1 MTTVTYYPAV
11 PDGAAMHDGAPI
23 SALPSNPIKTS
34 GFNPAIHK
42 FPSFAA
48 QVVTRTKVD
57 LQAYIRDKDAM
68 IWYFAFPIVFM
79 AIFAVMNN
87 ALEIAHPEYGYDA
100 AINFATLFLP
110 GLITLGVMLSS
121 FNAMSTSLAAE
132 REKGALKRLM
142 ATPLTPAAFFT
153 GKALMVLI
161 TTVVQA
167 ALLIG
172 VSALAFGAYLPTSP
186 VAWLQFAG
194 WMLLGAFSGSMIGI
208 LFSNIG
214 SAKAN
219 ANISNGLVNILA
231 FISGVYMIGAIPT
244 WLLNIARIFPMYWL
258 GSAMR
263 SVFMP
268 AGFYAPEHSLW
279 IAAAVMAAW
288 AVVGLAIVRRTFQ
301 WMPKRK

>member
-1 MTTVTYYPAV
+1 MTTVTYYPAA
-11 PDGAAMHDGAPI
+11 PDGAAVGAKPY
-23 SALPSNPIKTS
+23 NPIITS
-34 GFNPAIHK
+34 GFDPAIHK
-42 FPSFAA
+42 FPSFAS
-48 QVVTRTKVD
+48 QVATRTKVD
-57 LQAYIRDKDAM
+57 LKAYFRDKDAM
-68 IWYFAFPIVFM
+68 IWYFAFPIVFL

-110 GLITLGVMLSS
+110 GLIALGVMLSS
-121 FNAMSTSLAAE
+121 FNAMSATLAAE
-132 REKGALKRLM
+132 REKGALKRLL

-172 VSALAFGAYLPTSP
+172 VASLVFGAHLPTSP
-186 VAWLQFAG
+186 VVWLQFVG

-231 FISGVYMIGAIPT
+231 FISGIFLIGAIPT
-244 WLLNIARIFPMYWL
+244 WLLTIAQVFPMYWL
-258 GSAMR
+258 ASAMR

-268 AGFYAPEHSLW
+268 AGFYTPEHSLW
-279 IAAAVMAAW
+279 IGAAVMSAW
-288 AVVGLAIVRRTFQ
+288 AVIGLGIVRRTFR
-301 WMPKRK
+301 WMPQHK